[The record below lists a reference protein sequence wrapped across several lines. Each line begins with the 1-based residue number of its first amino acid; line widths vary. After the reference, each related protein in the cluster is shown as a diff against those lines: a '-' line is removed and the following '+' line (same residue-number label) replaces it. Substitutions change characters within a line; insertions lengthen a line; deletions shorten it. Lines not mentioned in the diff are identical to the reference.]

1 MNKRTILFVLLILSL
16 VLAGCSGTSALAKNR
31 DKWNSQGV
39 GHYRFELTISCF
51 CPFFEVNPVTV
62 EVLDGK
68 IVLMTGADGQPLP
81 EQFRSEFDQ
90 AGTVERLFAIAEENI
105 ANADQVDVTYDA
117 VYGFPSS
124 IIVDRIELAMDDEIS
139 YYVENFEVLE

>member
-16 VLAGCSGTSALAKNR
+16 VLAACGGGSALAKNR
-31 DKWNSQGV
+31 DKWTSQGI
-39 GHYRFELTISCF
+39 GHYRFELNISCF

-68 IVLMTGADGQPLP
+68 IVSMTGADGQPLP
-81 EQFRSEFDQ
+81 EQFRSEFEQ
-90 AGTVERLFAIAEENI
+90 AGTMDLLFAIAEENI

-117 VYGFPSS
+117 TYGFPSS

-139 YYVENFEVLE
+139 YYVENFEVLK